1 MLVNRVITLVVEEML
16 QIYLPA
22 KKKAILKSSFE
33 KNEMGWACIA
43 YGGEERCI
51 QGFGGET

>member
-1 MLVNRVITLVVEEML
+1 VLVNRVITLVVEEML